1 MVIKTKQRAAPK
13 PNGGGKAAKS
23 GGCRRRG
30 PRQDNRR
37 ALLLDAAARQFGGRG
52 YHAVTMREIAAG
64 ADMLAGSVYY
74 HFPSKD
80 DLLIAVYEEGVRRL
94 ADRVEAAVADI
105 DDPWNRLT
113 AACRAHANM
122 LLDDSDYA
130 QVILSV
136 HPADVPPGQD
146 RLIALRDAY
155 EEQFR
160 TMIEALPLPP
170 GTNRAAL
177 RFTLLGALNWS
188 KNWYRPGAMTPAQIS
203 REILDILRCRLAE
216 PATGTDL
223 PEPGG

>member
-1 MVIKTKQRAAPK
+1 MTATTKRRAVPDSDGTRKDAASGQR
-13 PNGGGKAAKS
+13 
-23 GGCRRRG
+23 RRRG

-37 ALLLDAAARQFGGRG
+37 ALLLDAAAKQFGGRG
-52 YHAVTMREIAAG
+52 YHAVTMREIAGG

-94 ADRVEAAVADI
+94 AERVESAVADI
-105 DDPWNRLT
+105 DGPWEQLA
-113 AACRAHANM
+113 AACRAHTEM

-136 HPADVPPGQD
+136 HPADVPPGRD
-146 RLIALRDAY
+146 RLIALRDGY
-155 EEQFR
+155 EEYFR
-160 TMIEALPLPP
+160 RMIEALPLPP

-188 KNWYRPGAMTPAQIS
+188 KNWYRPGGMTPAQIS
-203 REILDILRCRLAE
+203 HEILEILRCRLA
-216 PATGTDL
+216 DKDQQQ
-223 PEPGG
+223 